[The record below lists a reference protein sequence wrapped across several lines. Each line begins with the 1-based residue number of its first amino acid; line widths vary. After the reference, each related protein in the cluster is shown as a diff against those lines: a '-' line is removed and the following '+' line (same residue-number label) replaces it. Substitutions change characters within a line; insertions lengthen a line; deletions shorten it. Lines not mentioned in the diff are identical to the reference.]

1 MTIVGDTQAISTDGA
16 GTRWRDLA
24 AGLVPL
30 LSERADAADA
40 TGEFVA
46 AQMELLRERQ
56 LMSML
61 VPTELGGGGA
71 THADACMLLRE
82 LAHGCPATSL
92 TFAMHTHLVAAQV
105 WRHHHDL
112 PAPVLPKVAASQL
125 LLVSTGAKDWI
136 DSSGSAVAVDGG
148 FRVSGSKSPSS
159 GAPAGD
165 VLITSIRWEP
175 APGPDSHGR
184 PSPEGPQVL
193 HLSVPFSAEGVRI
206 EPTWDSI
213 GMRATGSDTVV
224 LDDVFVPDAAV
235 SLVRPAGVW
244 HPVWNVVLGAAM
256 PLIMSTYVGVAEEA
270 VRRAMALT
278 RPGDE
283 RPASATAVARM
294 LRSLR
299 VAAGLGRRDG
309 RRVGRPALRQRPEHR
324 DVDAGAQGH
333 RGRRVR
339 RDGAARTRGQRRGVR
354 EHQRPGATVPRRARL
369 GVPPA
374 AGGRPGAVLRTG
386 GPRPRADVS
395 SLPPGRG
402 RGPGAQPIGPGAGSL
417 TTPGQV

>member
-1 MTIVGDTQAISTDGA
+1 MTIVQDTETISADGA
-16 GTRWRDLA
+16 GSRWRDLA
-24 AGLVPL
+24 AELVPL
-30 LSERADAADA
+30 LAEGADAADA
-40 TGEFVA
+40 SGEFVA
-46 AQMELLRERQ
+46 AQMELLRERR

-61 VPTELGGGGA
+61 VPAELGGGGA
-71 THADACMLLRE
+71 TYAEGCTLLRE

-112 PAPVLPKVAASQL
+112 PAPVLPKVAASEL
-125 LLVSTGAKDWI
+125 MLVSTGAKDWI

-175 APGPDSHGR
+175 APGQDA
-184 PSPEGPQVL
+184 PEGPQVL
-193 HLSVPFSAEGVRI
+193 HLAVPFSAEGVRI
-206 EPTWDSI
+206 EPTWDSV

-224 LDDVFVPDAAV
+224 LDDVFVPEAAV

-256 PLIMSTYVGVAEEA
+256 PLIMSTYVGVAEDA

-278 RPGDE
+278 RPGDG
-283 RPASATAVARM
+283 RPATATSVARM

-299 VAAGLGRRDG
+299 TAQDAVDAMVAASDDLRFENDLDIATSTLERKVVAAEACVETVRLALEVGGAGYARSSGLGR
-309 RRVGRPALRQRPEHR
+309 LFR
-324 DVDAGAQGH
+324 DVLGSAYHPLPTAAQEQFC
-333 RGRRVR
+333 GRV
-339 RDGAARTRGQRRGVR
+339 A
-354 EHQRPGATVPRRARL
+354 L
-369 GVPPA
+369 G
-374 AGGRPGAVLRTG
+374 LE
-386 GPRPRADVS
+386 
-395 SLPPGRG
+395 
-402 RGPGAQPIGPGAGSL
+402 PI
-417 TTPGQV
+417 

>member
-1 MTIVGDTQAISTDGA
+1 MTIVQDTQSITADGGA
-16 GTRWRDLA
+16 SRWKDLSVE
-24 AGLVPL
+24 LVPL
-30 LSERADAADA
+30 LAERADDADS

-46 AQMELLRERQ
+46 AQMQLLRERRM
-56 LMSML
+56 MSML
-61 VPTELGGGGA
+61 VPAELGGGGA
-71 THADACMLLRE
+71 TYAQACTVLRE

-112 PAPVLPKVAASQL
+112 PAPVLPKVAASEL
-125 LLVSTGAKDWI
+125 MLVSTGAKDWI

-175 APGPDSHGR
+175 SPGQHSTGHDV
-184 PSPEGPQVL
+184 PEGPQVL

-206 EPTWDSI
+206 EPTWDSV

-224 LDDVFVPDAAV
+224 LDDVFVPEAAV

-283 RPASATAVARM
+283 RRTTATAVARM
-294 LRSLR
+294 RRSLR
-299 VAAGLGRRDG
+299 TAQDAVDAMVAASDDLRFDNDLEIATSTLERKVVAAEACVETVRLALEVGGAGYASSSGLGR
-309 RRVGRPALRQRPEHR
+309 LFR
-324 DVDAGAQGH
+324 DVLGSAYHPLPVAAQEQFC
-333 RGRRVR
+333 GRV
-339 RDGAARTRGQRRGVR
+339 A
-354 EHQRPGATVPRRARL
+354 L
-369 GVPPA
+369 G
-374 AGGRPGAVLRTG
+374 LE
-386 GPRPRADVS
+386 
-395 SLPPGRG
+395 
-402 RGPGAQPIGPGAGSL
+402 PI
-417 TTPGQV
+417 